1 MKKVL
6 IILSVFLLIGC
17 VKDDDILSPIDNNIV
32 DVPES
37 LVISD
42 LQGIKV
48 ESTIV
53 TSEVKMNV
61 KLPYTG
67 TYRVKIRDIGKEL
80 ISQEKLR
87 ANEGDNILKV
97 YVSSLENNGY
107 TLELTDN
114 NHDVLGITSIVVN
127 N

>member
-6 IILSVFLLIGC
+6 ILLSLVLLIGC
-17 VKDDDILSPIDNNIV
+17 MKDDDILSPIDNV
-32 DVPES
+32 VEVPES
-37 LVISD
+37 LTIDD

-53 TSEVKMNV
+53 TDEVKMNI

-67 TYRVKIRDIGKEL
+67 TYRVKIRDISKQL
-80 ISQEKLR
+80 ISQEKLE

-97 YVSSLENNGY
+97 YVSSLQNDGY
-107 TLELTDN
+107 TLELADD
-114 NHDVLGITSIVVN
+114 NHDIIGITSIVVN

>member
-6 IILSVFLLIGC
+6 ILLSLVLLMGC
-17 VKDDDILSPIDNNIV
+17 MKDDDILSPIDNV
-32 DVPES
+32 VEVPES
-37 LVISD
+37 LVIGD

-53 TSEVKMNV
+53 TDEVKMNI

-67 TYRVKIRDIGKEL
+67 TYRVKIRDISKEL
-80 ISQEKLR
+80 ISQEKLE

-97 YVSSLENNGY
+97 YVSSLENDGY
-107 TLELTDN
+107 TLELTNDN
-114 NHDVLGITSIVVN
+114 HEVIGITSIVVN

>member
-6 IILSVFLLIGC
+6 VLLSLVLLMGC
-17 VKDDDILSPIDNNIV
+17 AKDEILSPIDNTV
-32 DVPES
+32 EVPES
-37 LVISD
+37 LVIDD

-53 TSEVKMNV
+53 SSEVKMNV

-80 ISQEKLR
+80 ISQEKLQ

-97 YVSSLENNGY
+97 YVSSLSNDGY
-107 TLELTDN
+107 TLELTNDN
-114 NHDVLGITSIVVN
+114 HEVIGITSIVVN

>member
-6 IILSVFLLIGC
+6 VLLSLVLLMGC
-17 VKDDDILSPIDNNIV
+17 VKDEILSPIDNTIE
-32 DVPES
+32 VPES
-37 LVISD
+37 LVIGD

-53 TSEVKMNV
+53 TDEVKMNI

-80 ISQEKLR
+80 ISQEKLQ

-97 YVSSLENNGY
+97 YVSSLSNDGY
-107 TLELTDN
+107 TLELTNDN
-114 NHDVLGITSIVVN
+114 HEVIGITSIVVN

>member
-6 IILSVFLLIGC
+6 ILLSLVLLMGC
-17 VKDDDILSPIDNNIV
+17 MKDDDILSPIDNV
-32 DVPES
+32 VEVPES
-37 LVISD
+37 LTIDD

-53 TSEVKMNV
+53 TDEVKMNI

-67 TYRVKIRDIGKEL
+67 TYRVKIRDIAKEL
-80 ISQEKLR
+80 ISQEKLE

-97 YVSSLENNGY
+97 YVSSLQNDGY
-107 TLELTDN
+107 TLELTNDN
-114 NHDVLGITSIVVN
+114 HEVIGITSIVVN

>member
-6 IILSVFLLIGC
+6 LLLSVFLLVGC
-17 VKDDDILSPIDNNIV
+17 MDDDIISPIDDIV
-32 DVPES
+32 EVPES
-37 LVISD
+37 LQIED
-42 LQGIKV
+42 IQGLKV

-53 TSEVKMNV
+53 SDEVRMNI

-67 TYRVKIRDIGKEL
+67 TYRVKIRDISKNL
-80 ISQEKLR
+80 VSQEKLD

-97 YVSSLENNGY
+97 YVSSLEDNGY
-107 TLELTDN
+107 TLELTDD
-114 NHDVLGITSIVVN
+114 NHDVIGITSIVVN

>member
-6 IILSVFLLIGC
+6 ILLSLVLLVGC
-17 VKDDDILSPIDNNIV
+17 MKDDDILSPIDNV
-32 DVPES
+32 VEVPES
-37 LVISD
+37 LVIGD

-53 TSEVKMNV
+53 TDEVKMNI

-67 TYRVKIRDIGKEL
+67 IYRVKIRDISKQL
-80 ISQEKLR
+80 ISQEKLE
-87 ANEGDNILKV
+87 AKEGDNILKV
-97 YVSSLENNGY
+97 YVSSLQNDGY
-107 TLELTDN
+107 TLELTDD
-114 NHDVLGITSIVVN
+114 NHDIIGITSIVVN

>member
-6 IILSVFLLIGC
+6 ILLSLVLLVGC
-17 VKDDDILSPIDNNIV
+17 MKDDDILSPIDNV
-32 DVPES
+32 VEVPES
-37 LVISD
+37 LVIGD

-53 TSEVKMNV
+53 TNEVKMNI

-67 TYRVKIRDIGKEL
+67 IYRVKIRDISKQL
-80 ISQEKLR
+80 ISQEKLE
-87 ANEGDNILKV
+87 AKEGDNILKV
-97 YVSSLENNGY
+97 YVSSLQNDGY
-107 TLELTDN
+107 TLELTDD
-114 NHDVLGITSIVVN
+114 NHDIIGITSIVVN

>member
-6 IILSVFLLIGC
+6 ILLSLVLLIGC
-17 VKDDDILSPIDNNIV
+17 MKDDDILSPIDNV
-32 DVPES
+32 VEVPES
-37 LVISD
+37 LVIGD

-53 TSEVKMNV
+53 TDEVKMNI

-67 TYRVKIRDIGKEL
+67 TYRVKIRDISKQL
-80 ISQEKLR
+80 ISQEKLE

-97 YVSSLENNGY
+97 YVSSLQNDGY
-107 TLELTDN
+107 TLELTDD
-114 NHDVLGITSIVVN
+114 NHDIIGITSIVVN

>member
-6 IILSVFLLIGC
+6 ILLSLVLLMGC
-17 VKDDDILSPIDNNIV
+17 MKDDDILSPIDNV
-32 DVPES
+32 VEVPES
-37 LVISD
+37 LVIGD

-53 TSEVKMNV
+53 TDEVKMNI

-67 TYRVKIRDIGKEL
+67 TYRVKIRDISKQL
-80 ISQEKLR
+80 ISQEKLE

-97 YVSSLENNGY
+97 YVSSLQNDGY
-107 TLELTDN
+107 TLELTDD
-114 NHDVLGITSIVVN
+114 NHDIIGITSIVVN

>member
-6 IILSVFLLIGC
+6 ILLSLVLLMGC
-17 VKDDDILSPIDNNIV
+17 MKDDDILSPIDNV
-32 DVPES
+32 VEVPES
-37 LVISD
+37 FVIGD

-53 TSEVKMNV
+53 TDEVKMNI

-67 TYRVKIRDIGKEL
+67 TYRVKIRDISKQL
-80 ISQEKLR
+80 ISQEKLE

-97 YVSSLENNGY
+97 YVSSLENDGY
-107 TLELTDN
+107 TLELSDDN
-114 NHDVLGITSIVVN
+114 HEVIGITSIVVN

>member
-6 IILSVFLLIGC
+6 VLMCLVLLVSC
-17 VKDDDILSPIDNNIV
+17 MKDDDILSPIDNGV
-32 DVPES
+32 EVPES
-37 LVISD
+37 LVIDD

-53 TSEVKMNV
+53 SSEVKMNV

-80 ISQEKLR
+80 ISQEKLQ

-97 YVSSLENNGY
+97 YVSSLSNDGY
-107 TLELTDN
+107 TLELTNDN
-114 NHDVLGITSIVVN
+114 HEVIGITSIVVN

>member
-6 IILSVFLLIGC
+6 LLLSVFLLVGC
-17 VKDDDILSPIDNNIV
+17 MDDDIISPIDDIV
-32 DVPES
+32 EVPES
-37 LVISD
+37 LQIEDV
-42 LQGIKV
+42 QGLKV

-53 TSEVKMNV
+53 SDEVRMNI

-67 TYRVKIRDIGKEL
+67 TYRVKIRDISKNL
-80 ISQEKLR
+80 VSQEKLD

-107 TLELTDN
+107 TLELTDE
-114 NHDVLGITSIVVN
+114 NHDNIGIASIVVN

>member
-6 IILSVFLLIGC
+6 ILLSLVLLMGC
-17 VKDDDILSPIDNNIV
+17 MKDDDILSPIDNV
-32 DVPES
+32 VEVPES
-37 LVISD
+37 LVIGD

-53 TSEVKMNV
+53 TDEVKMNI

-67 TYRVKIRDIGKEL
+67 TYRVKIRDISKQL
-80 ISQEKLR
+80 ISQEKLE

-97 YVSSLENNGY
+97 YVSSLENDGY
-107 TLELTDN
+107 TLELSDDN
-114 NHDVLGITSIVVN
+114 HEVIGITSIVVN

>member
-6 IILSVFLLIGC
+6 ILLSLVLLMGC
-17 VKDDDILSPIDNNIV
+17 MKDDDILSPIDNV
-32 DVPES
+32 VEVPES
-37 LVISD
+37 LVIGD

-48 ESTIV
+48 ESSIV
-53 TSEVKMNV
+53 TDEVKMNI

-67 TYRVKIRDIGKEL
+67 TYRVKIRDISKQL
-80 ISQEKLR
+80 ISQEKLE

-97 YVSSLENNGY
+97 YVSSLQNDGY
-107 TLELTDN
+107 TLELTDD
-114 NHDVLGITSIVVN
+114 NHDIIGITSIVVN

>member
-6 IILSVFLLIGC
+6 VLLC
-17 VKDDDILSPIDNNIV
+17 LVLLVSCMKDDDILSPIDNV
-32 DVPES
+32 VEVPES
-37 LVISD
+37 LVIGD

-53 TSEVKMNV
+53 TDEVKMNI

-67 TYRVKIRDIGKEL
+67 TYRVKIRDISKQL
-80 ISQEKLR
+80 ISQEKLE

-97 YVSSLENNGY
+97 YVSSLENDGY
-107 TLELTDN
+107 TLELSDDN
-114 NHDVLGITSIVVN
+114 HEVIGITSIVVN

>member
-6 IILSVFLLIGC
+6 ILLSLVLLIGC
-17 VKDDDILSPIDNNIV
+17 MKDDDILSPIDNV
-32 DVPES
+32 VEVPES
-37 LVISD
+37 LTIDD

-53 TSEVKMNV
+53 TDEVKMNI

-67 TYRVKIRDIGKEL
+67 TYRVKIRDISKQL
-80 ISQEKLR
+80 ISQEKLE

-97 YVSSLENNGY
+97 YVSSLQNDGY
-107 TLELTDN
+107 TLELTDD
-114 NHDVLGITSIVVN
+114 NHDIIGITSIVVN

>member
-6 IILSVFLLIGC
+6 LLLSVFLLIGC
-17 VKDDDILSPIDNNIV
+17 MDDDIISPIDDIV
-32 DVPES
+32 EVPES
-37 LVISD
+37 LEIAD
-42 LQGIKV
+42 IQGLKV

-53 TSEVKMNV
+53 SDEVRMNI

-67 TYRVKIRDIGKEL
+67 TYRVKIRDISKNL
-80 ISQEKLR
+80 ISQEKLD
-87 ANEGDNILKV
+87 AKEGDNILKV

-107 TLELTDN
+107 TLELTDD
-114 NHDVLGITSIVVN
+114 NHDIIGIASIVVN

>member
-6 IILSVFLLIGC
+6 ILLSLVLLMGC
-17 VKDDDILSPIDNNIV
+17 MKDDDILSPIDNV
-32 DVPES
+32 VEVPES
-37 LVISD
+37 LTIDD

-53 TSEVKMNV
+53 TDEVKMNI

-67 TYRVKIRDIGKEL
+67 TYRVKIRDISKEL
-80 ISQEKLR
+80 ISQEKLE

-97 YVSSLENNGY
+97 YVSSLENDGY
-107 TLELTDN
+107 TLELTNDN
-114 NHDVLGITSIVVN
+114 HEVIGITSIVVN

>member
-6 IILSVFLLIGC
+6 LLLSVFLLVGC
-17 VKDDDILSPIDNNIV
+17 MDDDIISPIDNIV
-32 DVPES
+32 EVPES
-37 LVISD
+37 LQIEDV
-42 LQGIKV
+42 QGLKV

-53 TSEVKMNV
+53 SDEVRMNI

-67 TYRVKIRDIGKEL
+67 TYRVKIRDISKNL
-80 ISQEKLR
+80 VSQEKLD

-107 TLELTDN
+107 TLELTDD
-114 NHDVLGITSIVVN
+114 NHDIIGIASIVVN

>member
-6 IILSVFLLIGC
+6 ILLSLVLLIGC
-17 VKDDDILSPIDNNIV
+17 MKDDDILSPIDNV
-32 DVPES
+32 VEVPES
-37 LVISD
+37 LVIGD

-53 TSEVKMNV
+53 TNEVKMNI

-67 TYRVKIRDIGKEL
+67 TYRVKIRDISKQL
-80 ISQEKLR
+80 ISQEKLE
-87 ANEGDNILKV
+87 AKEGDNILKV
-97 YVSSLENNGY
+97 YVSSLQNDGY
-107 TLELTDN
+107 TLELTDD
-114 NHDVLGITSIVVN
+114 NHDIIGITSIVVN

>member
-6 IILSVFLLIGC
+6 ILLSLVLLIGC
-17 VKDDDILSPIDNNIV
+17 MKDDDILSPIDNV
-32 DVPES
+32 VEVPES
-37 LVISD
+37 LVIGD

-53 TSEVKMNV
+53 TNEVKMNI

-67 TYRVKIRDIGKEL
+67 IYRVKIRDISKQL
-80 ISQEKLR
+80 ISQEKLE

-97 YVSSLENNGY
+97 YVSSLQNDGY
-107 TLELTDN
+107 TLELTDD
-114 NHDVLGITSIVVN
+114 NHDIIGITSIVVN

>member
-6 IILSVFLLIGC
+6 ILLSLVLLIGC
-17 VKDDDILSPIDNNIV
+17 MKDDDILSPIDNV
-32 DVPES
+32 VEVPES
-37 LVISD
+37 LAIDD

-53 TSEVKMNV
+53 TDEVKMNI

-67 TYRVKIRDIGKEL
+67 TYRVKIRDISKQL
-80 ISQEKLR
+80 ISQEKLE

-97 YVSSLENNGY
+97 YVSSLQNDGY
-107 TLELTDN
+107 TLELTDD
-114 NHDVLGITSIVVN
+114 NHDIIGITSIVVN

>member
-6 IILSVFLLIGC
+6 ILLSLVLLIGC
-17 VKDDDILSPIDNNIV
+17 VKDDAILSPIDDNIV
-32 DVPES
+32 EVPES
-37 LVISD
+37 LSIND

-53 TSEVKMNV
+53 TDEVKMNI

-67 TYRVKIRDIGKEL
+67 TYRVKIRDIAKEL
-80 ISQEKLR
+80 ISQEKLE
-87 ANEGDNILKV
+87 AKEGDNILKV
-97 YVSSLENNGY
+97 YVSSLENDGY
-107 TLELTDN
+107 TLELTNDN
-114 NHDVLGITSIVVN
+114 HEVIGITSIVVN

>member
-6 IILSVFLLIGC
+6 LLLSVFLLIGC
-17 VKDDDILSPIDNNIV
+17 MDDDIISPIDDIV
-32 DVPES
+32 EVPES
-37 LVISD
+37 LQIAD
-42 LQGIKV
+42 IQGLKI

-53 TSEVKMNV
+53 SDEVRMNI

-67 TYRVKIRDIGKEL
+67 TYRVKIRDIGKNL
-80 ISQEKLR
+80 VSQEKLN
-87 ANEGDNILKV
+87 ADEGDNILKV

-107 TLELTDN
+107 TLELTDD
-114 NHDVLGITSIVVN
+114 NHDIIGITSIVVN

>member
-6 IILSVFLLIGC
+6 VLLSLVLLMGC
-17 VKDDDILSPIDNNIV
+17 VKDEILSPIDNTIE
-32 DVPES
+32 VPES
-37 LVISD
+37 LVIGD

-53 TSEVKMNV
+53 TDEVKMNI

-80 ISQEKLR
+80 ISQEKLQ

-97 YVSSLENNGY
+97 YVSSLSNDGY
-107 TLELTDN
+107 TLELTDD
-114 NHDVLGITSIVVN
+114 NHDIIGITSIVVN